1 MSNHFLCLGL
11 KIERTTSHLA
21 PLKPSEMPV
30 ATLNY
35 SVGNYSAGKY
45 SVWDNFG
52 GKQPWS
58 NDICA
63 VVALLMLAYYILDHQ
78 IRKSV
83 HKLAEMVNTVEYSAI
98 HRAEKDE
105 LELQTAKKDFDKR
118 LTGFQGDALRRLEN
132 LEVALKGL
140 FAAELGL
147 ITTSATQ
154 MRKHL
159 EKGGLWGRHKEKL
172 RGKLEEA
179 TQRELAWTKAMNS
192 V

>member
-1 MSNHFLCLGL
+1 
-11 KIERTTSHLA
+11 
-21 PLKPSEMPV
+21 MPV
-30 ATLNY
+30 STLNY

-83 HKLAEMVNTVEYSAI
+83 HKLADMVNNAEYSAI
-98 HRAEKDE
+98 NMSEKNM

-132 LEVALKGL
+132 LELALKGL
-140 FAAELGL
+140 VAAELGL
-147 ITTSATQ
+147 MKTTTTQ
-154 MRKHL
+154 MRNHL
-159 EKGGLWGRHKEKL
+159 EKGGLWGRQKEKV

-179 TQRELAWTKAMNS
+179 AQREAAWMKAMNS